1 MRLQGGCSPD
11 QIRPR
16 LRGRL
21 HAVATALAV
30 AALAWLVRS
39 AASVEA
45 SVAAWIYGLSSVLC
59 YLTSSL
65 YHVVARTERTRA
77 VLRRADHSMI
87 YVLIAGSF
95 TPVCLL
101 AMRGP
106 WRWPLIG
113 LVWLGA
119 LVGVGLSVPRQPR
132 LPQFGVALYLI
143 LGWAGVTAV
152 PALAHHPARVAL
164 VATAGVLYTGGAILF
179 GRQRPVL
186 HPGWFGYHEFWHSIG
201 IVAGALVFVVN
212 LSLIAAPK
220 P

>member
-1 MRLQGGCSPD
+1 LQPLGQRSPD

-21 HAVATALAV
+21 HAIATALAI

-39 AASVEA
+39 AASVQA
-45 SVAAWIYGLSSVLC
+45 TVAAWIYGVSAVLC

-77 VLRRADHSMI
+77 LLRRADHSMI

-101 AMRGP
+101 AMNGW

-119 LVGVGLSVPRQPR
+119 LVGVGLAAPAQPR
-132 LPQFGVALYLI
+132 LPHFGIALYQI
-143 LGWAGVTAV
+143 LGWAGVTAL
-152 PALAHHPARVAL
+152 PALAHHPVRVAL
-164 VATAGVLYTGGAILF
+164 VATAGLLYTGGAILF

-201 IVAGALVFVVN
+201 IVAGALVFAVN
-212 LSLIAAPK
+212 LSLIAAPR